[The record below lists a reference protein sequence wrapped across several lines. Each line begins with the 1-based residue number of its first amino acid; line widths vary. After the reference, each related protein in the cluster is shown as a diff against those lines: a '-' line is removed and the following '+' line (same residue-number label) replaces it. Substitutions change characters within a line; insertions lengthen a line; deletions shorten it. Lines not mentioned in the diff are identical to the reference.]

1 MAAGLALV
9 LFLSVLC
16 NFCLNRKCKKESS
29 PILKESPKSPLKIM
43 EENVLND
50 NQRISLVEM
59 DEISLYELINENQML
74 SNLALAMQS
83 NGRTVACQLKR
94 SQSTSSTTSSEKS
107 YSEIVDD
114 NAYLNPYQPMKSD
127 RESSNLH
134 KYSTTSNTEK
144 SLQKPQWD
152 DVDEVTIANQNT
164 SSTLLEAD
172 VVNLSDHDDDTDGII
187 DKGDGYLH
195 PYVPL
200 DSNDMES
207 LKNNYAPIKKYKDN
221 MSSKIECSTENED
234 EVMCEDG
241 YLHPYVPLM
250 TNCMEYLHSYSSPIN
265 HNQLMKNNK
274 SLTSSPCDDMDKVPI
289 AEQKTK
295 DSVGKENTMNLSD
308 HESSESDGDTDAMCG
323 NEDGYLHPYVPLMT
337 NCMEYLHSYST
348 PNINENQ
355 LMKTKSSKLKD
366 NEHCESVMNI
376 TNDED
381 CTDDLSS
388 NVISS

>member
-1 MAAGLALV
+1 MFFYGLLAAGLALV
-9 LFLSVLC
+9 LFFSVLC
-16 NFCLNRKCKKESS
+16 HFCLNRKRKKESS
-29 PILKESPKSPLKIM
+29 PILKSPLQIM

-59 DEISLYELINENQML
+59 DEISLYELINENEML

-107 YSEIVDD
+107 YSEIADD

-144 SLQKPQWD
+144 YLQKPQCD

-187 DKGDGYLH
+187 DNG
-195 PYVPL
+195 
-200 DSNDMES
+200 
-207 LKNNYAPIKKYKDN
+207 
-221 MSSKIECSTENED
+221 
-234 EVMCEDG
+234 DG

-274 SLTSSPCDDMDKVPI
+274 SLTRSSCDDMDKVPI

-295 DSVGKENTMNLSD
+295 DSVGKENAMNLSD
-308 HESSESDGDTDAMCG
+308 HESSQSDGDTDVMCG

-348 PNINENQ
+348 PVINSSLVINSSAIINEDQ
-355 LMKTKSSKLKD
+355 
-366 NEHCESVMNI
+366 
-376 TNDED
+376 
-381 CTDDLSS
+381 
-388 NVISS
+388 

>member
-1 MAAGLALV
+1 
-9 LFLSVLC
+9 
-16 NFCLNRKCKKESS
+16 
-29 PILKESPKSPLKIM
+29 M

-59 DEISLYELINENQML
+59 DEISLYESINENQML

-83 NGRTVACQLKR
+83 NGRTVPQLKR

-107 YSEIVDD
+107 YSEIADD
-114 NAYLNPYQPMKSD
+114 NAYLNPYQPMQSD

-144 SLQKPQWD
+144 SLQKPQCD

-164 SSTLLEAD
+164 PSTLLEAD
-172 VVNLSDHDDDTDGII
+172 VVNLSDHADDSDGII

-195 PYVPL
+195 HYVPL

-207 LKNNYAPIKKYKDN
+207 LKNNYTPIKNYKDN
-221 MSSKIECSTENED
+221 TSSKIECSTDNEG

-265 HNQLMKNNK
+265 HDQLMKNNK
-274 SLTSSPCDDMDKVPI
+274 SLASSPCDDMDKVPI

-295 DSVGKENTMNLSD
+295 DSVGKENAMNLSD

-323 NEDGYLHPYVPLMT
+323 NVLPIT

-348 PNINENQ
+348 PIINEDQ
-355 LMKTKSSKLKD
+355 LMKTTSSKLKD
-366 NEHCESVMNI
+366 NEHCESVMNV
-376 TNDED
+376 TNDENY
-381 CTDDLSS
+381 TDGLSS